1 MILNDDHMEVVGS
14 DEMIT
19 LVSSMPA
26 CIIDTKAAAARAA
39 SASMKYASYRH
50 LIRNTLYAP
59 RLHDRQFMKLDRYTN
74 PNSTSMRSIALI
86 PRNGAITPPNP

>member
-39 SASMKYASYRH
+39 SASMKYAS
-50 LIRNTLYAP
+50 
-59 RLHDRQFMKLDRYTN
+59 
-74 PNSTSMRSIALI
+74 
-86 PRNGAITPPNP
+86 